1 MVNCFFLCENLSFL
15 HTKPT
20 HAHFYMIFSTQFIVF
35 SYFKIPKTEKK
46 QIIVQPHE
54 NDPIYLSVTCL

>member
-1 MVNCFFLCENLSFL
+1 
-15 HTKPT
+15 
-20 HAHFYMIFSTQFIVF
+20 MIFSTQFIVF

-54 NDPIYLSVTCL
+54 NYPIYLSVTCL